1 MLPQHIDQL
10 FIDRLFIN
18 KFNLNLDDKLF
29 SNTYLSSAS

>member
-18 KFNLNLDDKLF
+18 KFNLNIDDKLF